1 MWWIFGDLLEHLP
14 SGGDKPRRQQGRCKW
29 IIALWMDCI
38 WCEVKGINVNFP
50 NGEILQR
57 ELLII
62 SMFICDPGEV
72 GKLKCHNCVLPGQGL
87 FPVEL
92 RLSLKTIIKKVE
104 YNVRLIPV
112 KIFSRP
118 HTFDITQWNL
128 AVWIR
133 TEGNTDTAL
142 YQTEMIKKWIMV
154 YNMQVI
160 SGASLKK

>member
-1 MWWIFGDLLEHLP
+1 M
-14 SGGDKPRRQQGRCKW
+14 
-29 IIALWMDCI
+29 
-38 WCEVKGINVNFP
+38 
-50 NGEILQR
+50 
-57 ELLII
+57 LI
-62 SMFICDPGEV
+62 CNPGEV

-92 RLSLKTIIKKVE
+92 KLYSTFLLLFFKD
-104 YNVRLIPV
+104 NMRLIPV
-112 KIFSRP
+112 KISSRP

-128 AVWIR
+128 AVWNR